1 MTKQKFY
8 LETYGCSAN
17 VADGEIMA
25 GLLKENSLISVEEP
39 EKADVNIIVT
49 CTVKTASSHRMM
61 HRIKRLSSSNRPLV
75 VAGCMPKTE
84 RSLIENI
91 NPKVSLLGPEDLN
104 RTVET
109 VKAAIKGVQSIHLE
123 GTILPN
129 LLFPRIRRNQ
139 IIGIVKISSGCLG
152 NCTFCQVKIA
162 KGELT
167 SYSPISINS
176 EVKVALKNGCKEI
189 WLTSQD
195 NGCYGKDIGTD
206 LVSLSNSILSIKGDF
221 KIRLGMMNPEYVH
234 NMIDKLMSVLRDE
247 KFFKFLHLPVQCG
260 SNLVLKAMRRTHTIE
275 DFINSVKR
283 FRHDFPL
290 STLSTDIIVGY
301 PTETEEDFQ
310 KTINLIKEI
319 KPDIVN
325 ISKYGARPGTQS
337 ERMLQLD
344 SRIVK
349 ARSKELHRIVQDT
362 TLLNNV
368 QWIGWRGKV
377 LIDEKVRGAV
387 VGRNFAYRPV
397 IIKKQ
402 ITLGKVLDIEVINAT
417 SACLVG
423 KPT

>member
-39 EKADVNIIVT
+39 GKADVNIIVT

-84 RSLIENI
+84 RGLIENI

-129 LLFPRIRRNQ
+129 LLFPRMRRNQ

-260 SNLVLKAMRRTHTIE
+260 SNLVLKAMRRTHTVE

-349 ARSKELHRIVQDT
+349 ARSKELHRIVRDT

-368 QWIGWRGKV
+368 RWIGWRGKV

-402 ITLGKVLDIEVINAT
+402 LTLGKVLDIEVINAT

>member
-260 SNLVLKAMRRTHTIE
+260 SNLVLKAMRRTYTIE

>member
-84 RSLIENI
+84 RGLIENI

-129 LLFPRIRRNQ
+129 LLFPRMRRNQ

-260 SNLVLKAMRRTHTIE
+260 SNLVLKAMRRTHTVE

>member
-368 QWIGWRGKV
+368 RWIGWRGKV

>member
-1 MTKQKFY
+1 
-8 LETYGCSAN
+8 
-17 VADGEIMA
+17 MA

-260 SNLVLKAMRRTHTIE
+260 SNLVLKAMRRTHTVE

>member
-84 RSLIENI
+84 RGLIENI

-260 SNLVLKAMRRTHTIE
+260 SNLVLKAMRRTYTIE

>member
-39 EKADVNIIVT
+39 GKADVNIIVT

-61 HRIKRLSSSNRPLV
+61 HRIKRLSSSNLPLV

-167 SYSPISINS
+167 SYSPISINN
-176 EVKVALKNGCKEI
+176 EVKEALKNGCKEI

-234 NMIDKLMSVLRDE
+234 NMMDKLMSVLRDE

-260 SNLVLKAMRRTHTIE
+260 SNLVLKAMRRTHTVE

>member
-260 SNLVLKAMRRTHTIE
+260 SNLVLKAMRRTHTVE

>member
-1 MTKQKFY
+1 
-8 LETYGCSAN
+8 
-17 VADGEIMA
+17 MA

-39 EKADVNIIVT
+39 GKADVNIIVT

-84 RSLIENI
+84 RRLIENI

-167 SYSPISINS
+167 SYSPISINN
-176 EVKVALKNGCKEI
+176 EVKEALKNGCKEI

-195 NGCYGKDIGTD
+195 NGCYGKDIGTN
-206 LVSLSNSILSIKGDF
+206 LSSLADSILDLKGDF
-221 KIRLGMMNPEYVH
+221 KIRFGMMNPEHVQK
-234 NMIDKLMSVLRDE
+234 MIDKLISVMGNE
-247 KFFKFLHLPVQCG
+247 KIFKFLHMPVQSG
-260 SNLVLKAMRRTHTIE
+260 SNQVLKAMRRFYSIE
-275 DFINSVKR
+275 NFINLAKR
-283 FRHDFPL
+283 FRYEFPL

-301 PTETEEDFQ
+301 PTEAEVDFQ
-310 KTINLIKEI
+310 KTIRLIKEV

-325 ISKYGARPGTQS
+325 ISKYGSRPGTQS
-337 ERMLQLD
+337 ERMIQLD
-344 SRIVK
+344 PQIMK
-349 ARSKELHRIVQDT
+349 TRSKKLHMIY
-362 TLLNNV
+362 N
-368 QWIGWRGKV
+368 
-377 LIDEKVRGAV
+377 
-387 VGRNFAYRPV
+387 P
-397 IIKKQ
+397 
-402 ITLGKVLDIEVINAT
+402 
-417 SACLVG
+417 S
-423 KPT
+423 